1 MRKRNWCTMR
11 NRGGSREEGRISS
24 RQELLLMTNFLLAS
38 AILLTPTGVVS
49 EAKQDGWMAILLG
62 MVVGIGIAALYTTLG
77 LRFPRQTLVQYAE
90 VILGK
95 ILGKA
100 VGLLFVWF
108 ALHLGSVVVCNF
120 GTFVTTTVMPET
132 PLAAVNIAIMLV
144 VMLVVYRGLEVF
156 ARVNEIL
163 TLLVVI
169 ATVLILL
176 LPINELSYKNFLP
189 VLENGWQPVL
199 KASLV
204 PITFPF
210 GETVLFAMILP
221 YINKPEQAQKGRF
234 VAIMVG
240 GILLTVTTMVIL
252 AIFGPTGTA
261 ERIYPTLSLA
271 RYISVAGF
279 IERIDAIPMAI
290 WAASGFTKISLCFY
304 VFVTGV
310 AQIFNLKDYKVLIL
324 PSAVLMTFL
333 SMVIYRNILEQI
345 NFAVKIWPV
354 YSLPFEVGIPIL
366 LLVISVIRGLKEKAR

>member
-1 MRKRNWCTMR
+1 MR